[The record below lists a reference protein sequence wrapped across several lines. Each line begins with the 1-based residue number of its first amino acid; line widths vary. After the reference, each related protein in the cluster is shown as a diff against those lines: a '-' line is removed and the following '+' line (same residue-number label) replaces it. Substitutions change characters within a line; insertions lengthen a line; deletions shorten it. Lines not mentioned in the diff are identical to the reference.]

1 MIILLKKKH
10 IKKLFRL
17 RNAFPFFHCRL
28 FLKIKKNLIQLSKC
42 VILFYV
48 IVCKRN
54 SYRKDIEQTP
64 SNKLTKLITSY
75 IEKSCSKSFSDASN
89 SSDVEEEIIK
99 QINTLK
105 PFNMQPRKAIPK
117 KAFVFEKENNC
128 KGEINSTQQD
138 RIGNIDWCKCGC
150 KCKLIA
156 AFAER
161 FYLLLPLKS
170 RSARAASSYSAFM
183 GNCPTIT
190 TG

>member
-1 MIILLKKKH
+1 M
-10 IKKLFRL
+10 

-117 KAFVFEKENNC
+117 KTFVFEKENNC
-128 KGEINSTQQD
+128 KGEINSTPQD